1 LGDGSDSSN
10 DDDDNNVEID
20 AEMQDQRAS
29 SAKKV
34 SSAKKPAAGKP
45 DPTAA
50 IASSLAATSLQSQP
64 KLVWFSLS
72 VQFPSLVSPTG
83 YFWDGQMRCY
93 VDFLA
98 IGVQFENNYRVEIS
112 GKTLKLFMRIPPGFI
127 NPSHLN
133 TELQGVLNDH
143 DTIISAQRET
153 ASMVYCQHGNDGN
166 ILTPPQVVALP
177 WEVENISFFKP
188 I

>member
-1 LGDGSDSSN
+1 
-10 DDDDNNVEID
+10 
-20 AEMQDQRAS
+20 MQDQRAS

-127 NPSHLN
+127 NSSRLN